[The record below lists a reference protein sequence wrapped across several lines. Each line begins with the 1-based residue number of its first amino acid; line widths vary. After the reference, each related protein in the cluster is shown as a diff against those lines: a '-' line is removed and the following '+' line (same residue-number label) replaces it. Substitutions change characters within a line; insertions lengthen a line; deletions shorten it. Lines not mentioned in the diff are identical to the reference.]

1 MDYKGRLVCWNRK
14 TTPPYYGVIVD
25 TELRECGAPLPPW
38 RWFRIKWTTPVAEEF
53 TEEWFRCDH
62 VNLID
67 GYAEISKIH
76 KAMTESERV
85 KGAS

>member
-1 MDYKGRLVCWNRK
+1 
-14 TTPPYYGVIVD
+14 
-25 TELRECGAPLPPW
+25 
-38 RWFRIKWTTPVAEEF
+38 
-53 TEEWFRCDH
+53 EWFRCDH